1 VASWIVAGVLP
12 AEAVIDPG
20 LSWESFSSDDIG
32 SSYASTE
39 EGGMAQHD
47 GEDRSIL
54 AHALRRDFGTQHA
67 VDGVDLDVPG
77 GRIFGFLGPNGAG
90 KSTLVKILTTI
101 LNPTA
106 GSATVAGYDV
116 QRQGGKVRQA
126 IGVALQDVGLDPLMT
141 ARELLML
148 QSELFGTSREQGR
161 KTAERLLKTVGLDDV
176 DPKKRS
182 GSYSGGMKRRL
193 DLALALV
200 HDPRILF
207 LDEPTT
213 GLDPAS
219 RAAIW
224 EEVRR
229 LNVELGMTI
238 FLTTQYLEE
247 ADRLAD
253 EVAII
258 NKGRIVAHGTPDE
271 LKREVGEEVVELQ
284 FGSCE
289 DAARAYDVLAP
300 IAPNRQAANRDL
312 RLYFGRAA
320 ENVPELVRALDGAGL
335 RLQGL
340 TIEQPT
346 LDDVFLRVTGE
357 ALEHE
362 VDEAA
367 ETEDGGGSG
376 GAKAAAEIAF
386 AAAVLEDAPNATG
399 GARPVMD
406 GEEVRP

>member
-1 VASWIVAGVLP
+1 MPSTLQAS
-12 AEAVIDPG
+12 
-20 LSWESFSSDDIG
+20 
-32 SSYASTE
+32 Y
-39 EGGMAQHD
+39 D
-47 GEDRSIL
+47 GEGPVANEDETDRSIT
-54 AHALRRDFGTQHA
+54 AHSLRRDFGQLHA
-67 VDGVDLDVPG
+67 VDGVDLEVPG
-77 GRIFGFLGPNGAG
+77 GQIFGFLGPNGAG

-101 LNPTA
+101 LNPTS
-106 GSATVAGYDV
+106 GRATVGGYDV
-116 QRQGGKVRQA
+116 QRQGGKVREA

-141 ARELLML
+141 SRELLML
-148 QSELFGTSREQGR
+148 QSELFGTPRDEAR
-161 KTAERLLKTVGLDDV
+161 MIAERLLRTVGLDDV
-176 DPKKRS
+176 DPRKRA
-182 GSYSGGMKRRL
+182 GAYSGGMKRRL

-229 LNVELGMTI
+229 LNDELGMTI

-253 EVAII
+253 RIAII
-258 NKGRIVAHGTPDE
+258 NKGRIVAEGTPED
-271 LKREVGEEVVELQ
+271 LKREVGDEVVELE
-284 FGSCE
+284 FGTCE
-289 DAARAYDVLAP
+289 DAERAYDAVAP
-300 IAPNRQAANRDL
+300 MAPNRQAANREL

-320 ENVPELVRALDGAGL
+320 ENVPELVRTLDGAGI

-340 TIEQPT
+340 TIEQPS

-357 ALEHE
+357 ALERE

-367 ETEDGGGSG
+367 EDIP
-376 GAKAAAEIAF
+376 AAAE
-386 AAAVLEDAPNATG
+386 VTS
-399 GARPVMD
+399 
-406 GEEVRP
+406 

>member
-1 VASWIVAGVLP
+1 VSNT
-12 AEAVIDPG
+12 D
-20 LSWESFSSDDIG
+20 
-32 SSYASTE
+32 
-39 EGGMAQHD
+39 GG
-47 GEDRSIL
+47 DRSI
-54 AHALRRDFGTQHA
+54 AAESLRRDFGQLHA
-67 VDGVDLDVPG
+67 VDGVDLEVPG
-77 GRIFGFLGPNGAG
+77 GEIFGFLGPNGAG

-101 LNPTA
+101 LNPTS
-106 GSATVAGYDV
+106 GRATVGGYDV
-116 QRQGGKVRQA
+116 VRQGGKVREA

-141 ARELLML
+141 SRELLML
-148 QSELFGTSREQGR
+148 QSELFGTPRDEAR
-161 KTAERLLKTVGLDDV
+161 KTAERLLRTVGLDDV
-176 DPKKRS
+176 DPKKRA
-182 GSYSGGMKRRL
+182 GAYSGGMKRRL

-229 LNVELGMTI
+229 LNDELGMTI

-253 EVAII
+253 KIAII
-258 NKGRIVAHGTPDE
+258 NKGRIVAQGTPEE
-271 LKREVGEEVVELQ
+271 LKREVGDEVVELQ
-284 FGSCE
+284 FGSRE
-289 DAARAYDVLAP
+289 DAERAYDAVAP
-300 IAPNRQAANRDL
+300 VAPNRQAANREL

-320 ENVPELVRALDGAGL
+320 ENVPELVRALDGAGI
-335 RLQGL
+335 RLQGM
-340 TIEQPT
+340 TIEQPS

-367 ETEDGGGSG
+367 KDVPA
-376 GAKAAAEIAF
+376 GA
-386 AAAVLEDAPNATG
+386 
-399 GARPVMD
+399 
-406 GEEVRP
+406 EVTS